1 MNLKH
6 FKYFARLFRLQY
18 QPQPRTLPPQPY
30 FPNGIGYGAHRVPH
44 SKLPPMGGLPD
55 NMGALG
61 GFYRHIRIGELNE
74 SYGFLPLLDGVL
86 VWLEYEELADAPEG
100 WSVGVDSKTH
110 ELAPT

>member
-1 MNLKH
+1 
-6 FKYFARLFRLQY
+6 
-18 QPQPRTLPPQPY
+18 
-30 FPNGIGYGAHRVPH
+30 
-44 SKLPPMGGLPD
+44 MGGLPD

>member
-1 MNLKH
+1 
-6 FKYFARLFRLQY
+6 
-18 QPQPRTLPPQPY
+18 
-30 FPNGIGYGAHRVPH
+30 
-44 SKLPPMGGLPD
+44 
-55 NMGALG
+55 MGALG